1 MHYFSFIIASARL
14 NQQVSGKTLTHEDY
28 LLWVFWLVVF
38 FVGGVFGFGEVC
50 FYFMLLSIKLLLLH
64 CDCGGEG

>member
-14 NQQVSGKTLTHEDY
+14 NQQVSGKTLTHEDC

-38 FVGGVFGFGEVC
+38 FVGGVFGFGVVF

-64 CDCGGEG
+64 CDYGGEG